1 MDIDL
6 PRLRALSDLAPFDS
20 HHIILHRMHACTLLP
35 LCPAPCS
42 ASNLL
47 PAHPRL
53 DVHVQVSNTHD
64 WHGTRKLARANE
76 QQKLQ
81 QQQKAKQ
88 RQQQQKQAKKRQQ
101 QQNGGETRVS
111 TLALNPSGA
120 RSADNAKVIYSLGTR
135 RGHSPTLTSHGHRFD
150 SELNRLEA
158 EAARRKERLEHKKQ
172 RKRKRDRSAHNRRT
186 NERKNRRRSEDR
198 KARAQARSQMAHVQA
213 RFAVFLG
220 LGMNRE
226 LGGPYTNPIGMTHAP
241 VSHAPFLSHRC
252 KWSSRRARR
261 S

>member
-1 MDIDL
+1 
-6 PRLRALSDLAPFDS
+6 
-20 HHIILHRMHACTLLP
+20 
-35 LCPAPCS
+35 
-42 ASNLL
+42 LL

-64 WHGTRKLARANE
+64 WHCTRKLARANE

-88 RQQQQKQAKKRQQ
+88 RQQEQKQAKHQQ
-101 QQNGGETRVS
+101 QKNGGETRVS

-120 RSADNAKVIYSLGTR
+120 RSADDAKVIYSLGTR

-172 RKRKRDRSAHNRRT
+172 RKRQRDRSAHNRRT
-186 NERKNRRRSEDR
+186 NKRKNRRRSEDR

-213 RFAVFLG
+213 RFAVFLASG
-220 LGMNRE
+220 RTANWAAHTPPPL
-226 LGGPYTNPIGMTHAP
+226 A
-241 VSHAPFLSHRC
+241 
-252 KWSSRRARR
+252 
-261 S
+261 

>member
-1 MDIDL
+1 M
-6 PRLRALSDLAPFDS
+6 
-20 HHIILHRMHACTLLP
+20 LP

-88 RQQQQKQAKKRQQ
+88 RQQEQKQAKKRQQ

-120 RSADNAKVIYSLGTR
+120 RSADDAKVIYSLGTR

-150 SELNRLEA
+150 SELKRLEA

-186 NERKNRRRSEDR
+186 NKRKNRQRSDCR
-198 KARAQARSQMAHVQA
+198 KAHAQTRSKMAHVLWELLNPARTRQTVEITAVQMVAATETEPAVAAAMGCNAGEEAGYALASRTVQA
-213 RFAVFLG
+213 RLSVSLG
-220 LGMNRE
+220 KN
-226 LGGPYTNPIGMTHAP
+226 HAHQTAHIP
-241 VSHAPFLSHRC
+241 TPLP
-252 KWSSRRARR
+252 
-261 S
+261 

>member
-64 WHGTRKLARANE
+64 WHCTRKLARANE

-88 RQQQQKQAKKRQQ
+88 RQQEQKQANHRQ

-120 RSADNAKVIYSLGTR
+120 RSADDAKVIYSLGTR

-186 NERKNRRRSEDR
+186 NKRKNRRRSEDR

-213 RFAVFLG
+213 RLPAFPG
-220 LGMNRE
+220 LGE
-226 LGGPYTNPIGMTHAP
+226 
-241 VSHAPFLSHRC
+241 HRD
-252 KWSSRRARR
+252 
-261 S
+261 